1 MDKNGYK
8 IIITSPM
15 QLKLLCWDMRYYMLN

>member
-8 IIITSPM
+8 IIITIPM
-15 QLKLLCWDMRYYMLN
+15 QLKLLGWDMRYYVLN